1 MYREPF
7 PASGPPADWKVIDV
21 ADEAKTADEGAT
33 AAAASTEAPKAEKA
47 AEEAPKEEKASEA
60 SKEEKPAEKSEE
72 EKPNHL
78 REPERVFELNPVW
91 YQNRA
96 NTNMPGMRT
105 TFYNKKGGVWMDG
118 AEASLI

>member
-33 AAAASTEAPKAEKA
+33 AAAASTEAPK
-47 AEEAPKEEKASEA
+47 EEKAGEA